1 MNTIF
6 INKADEDW
14 IVDRFRDE
22 WESYNPAYLNNDIN
36 KSDII
41 WIIAPWNTKNID
53 LQLLNDKKVV
63 CTIHHIDIEK
73 FKGKEKKDF
82 YKIDQ
87 FVDHYHAISKKTEE
101 VLKQFTKKPISFIP
115 FWINQN
121 VFFNI
126 ENKKELKKKY
136 EISSDSYL
144 VGSFQRDTEKK
155 GFKKPKLSKG
165 PDNFIQIAKHLYEIN
180 PQTNIVLAGKRREYI
195 ISKLKKEKIPFN
207 YFEMVNFKELNELY
221 NILDLYI
228 VASRVEGGPAA
239 ILECA
244 ASKTPIISTDVGLVS
259 DVLHPNS
266 IFNMENFKKAR
277 PNVYE
282 AYKNSIK
289 YHIPNG
295 FEKFNNFFQSL

>member
-259 DVLHPNS
+259 DVSHPNS
-266 IFNMENFKKAR
+266 IFNMENFKKAINIHSYQSR
-277 PNVYE
+277 CQITDHNQHCVPMCH
-282 AYKNSIK
+282 S
-289 YHIPNG
+289 HIA
-295 FEKFNNFFQSL
+295 

>member
-63 CTIHHIDIEK
+63 CTIHHIDIKK

-82 YKIDQ
+82 YKLDQ

-126 ENKKELKKKY
+126 ENKKELKKNY

-165 PDNFIQIAKHLYEIN
+165 PDNFIQIAKHLYETN

-289 YHIPNG
+289 YHINNV
-295 FEKFNNFFQSL
+295 FEKFNNFFLCL